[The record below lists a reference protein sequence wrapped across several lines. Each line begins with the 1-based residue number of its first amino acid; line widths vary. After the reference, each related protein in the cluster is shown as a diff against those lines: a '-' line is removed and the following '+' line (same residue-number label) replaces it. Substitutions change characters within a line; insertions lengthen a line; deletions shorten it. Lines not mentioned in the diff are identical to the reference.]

1 VEALPVA
8 EKELRVRQVDPKLLK
23 PHPLAH
29 LIPDMRASEW
39 QDFYTDIGLRGIK
52 VPLEV
57 LGDGTVVDGR
67 HRLKA
72 ALELAMKK
80 VPVVDAPLNGDKPE
94 VYMMKAAVLRRHL
107 TDDQRAAIATLWKQE
122 HKRQGQRTDLTLEQ
136 WHSEVDE
143 LQFEHH
149 CSDLEPC
156 QPNLAHYFLS
166 LTPDQAE
173 ECIRA
178 IFRAN
183 TCPPLD
189 GRRGTEG
196 LEVRWRLTTPQSR
209 DAILLFRD
217 KLQRCMCN
225 TGVMVSLGG
234 FTKIAKEEAVAHRP
248 KIRLMTPAD
257 VIADLPRRRTHLY
270 IQNNTL
276 VVRRG
281 YDTEEE
287 AIQHF
292 KVSRREIDKAT
303 KVLNTAPDLFEK
315 VHIGEIALSNAYRQ
329 VKHKEEAQKIAS
341 TKPPQGTYQ
350 VIVVDPPW
358 PFISRQ
364 DDPTHEIASPY
375 KIKSIEEIKAF
386 KVPAAE
392 DSILWLWVPN
402 TFLHDAFHVLEAWGL
417 TYRTTLTWAK
427 NSVGLGDW
435 LGGQTEHCL
444 LATKG
449 NYRYLRNNEST
460 LLEAPRTKHSE
471 KPDKFYELVERLCP
485 GEKIDMF
492 ARRKREG
499 WTCWGA
505 EING

>member
-1 VEALPVA
+1 MA
-8 EKELRVRQVDPKLLK
+8 EKKLRVRQVDPKLLK

-39 QDFYTDIGLRGIK
+39 QDFYNDIAMRGIK

-72 ALELAMKK
+72 ALELAMKQ

-94 VYMMKAAVLRRHL
+94 IYMMKAAVLRRHL
-107 TDDQRAAIATLWKQE
+107 TDDQRAMIA
-122 HKRQGQRTDLTLEQ
+122 
-136 WHSEVDE
+136 
-143 LQFEHH
+143 
-149 CSDLEPC
+149 
-156 QPNLAHYFLS
+156 A
-166 LTPDQAE
+166 
-173 ECIRA
+173 
-178 IFRAN
+178 
-183 TCPPLD
+183 
-189 GRRGTEG
+189 
-196 LEVRWRLTTPQSR
+196 RW
-209 DAILLFRD
+209 
-217 KLQRCMCN
+217 
-225 TGVMVSLGG
+225 
-234 FTKIAKEEAVAHRP
+234 KEENKEEPEQGTRDDKGRFQPSA
-248 KIRLMTPAD
+248 
-257 VIADLPRRRTHLY
+257 PRGAEGKDSSPTRAK
-270 IQNNTL
+270 
-276 VVRRG
+276 
-281 YDTEEE
+281 
-287 AIQHF
+287 AIELF
-292 KVSRREIDKAT
+292 NVSRKKIDKAAY
-303 KVLNTAPDLFEK
+303 VLKRNVDLANK
-315 VHIGEIALSNAYRQ
+315 VHTGEIALSNAYRQ
-329 VKHKEEAQKIAS
+329 AKAPEERQKIEA
-341 TKPPQGTYQ
+341 TKPPEGTYQ
-350 VIVVDPPW
+350 VIVIDPPW

-364 DDPTHEIASPY
+364 DDPTHKIASPY
-375 KIKSIEEIKAF
+375 KIMSIEEIKSF

-402 TFLHDAFHVLEAWGL
+402 TFLHDAFHVLEAWGF